1 MFFNKKKSSEVN
13 EPMDLEAVM
22 QKFDRESNTRVWEG
36 VPKVIVSSVLAIFS
50 LFCIYVTLFATWLE
64 EIRLTSFVAFIIFI
78 GYLVFPARKGL
89 QKTNH
94 MPWYDVVLM
103 LLGSG
108 AFLYYMINANA
119 IIKLGSNFEW
129 YQIVIGIFGII
140 SLAEVCRRSVG
151 IPIVIVAGC
160 FVVYALIWGLSN
172 PTLWGKTNYIV
183 HYLFYSKE
191 GILSTPINV
200 CSKFIVVFIIF
211 CAFLE

>member
-94 MPWYDVVLM
+94 MP
-103 LLGSG
+103 
-108 AFLYYMINANA
+108 
-119 IIKLGSNFEW
+119 
-129 YQIVIGIFGII
+129 GIQD
-140 SLAEVCRRSVG
+140 SL
-151 IPIVIVAGC
+151 
-160 FVVYALIWGLSN
+160 
-172 PTLWGKTNYIV
+172 
-183 HYLFYSKE
+183 
-191 GILSTPINV
+191 
-200 CSKFIVVFIIF
+200 
-211 CAFLE
+211 